1 MKRFLTLKF
10 FIELGAS
17 VFTLA
22 GIYVGSTTT
31 LGAIFYLVSLV
42 FWFWLMYRVKLWGLA
57 PLNIATAVIAS
68 YNLWSSL

>member
-10 FIELGAS
+10 FIELAAS
-17 VFTLA
+17 VFTLT

-31 LGAIFYLVSLV
+31 VGAICYLIALV
-42 FWFWLMYRVKLWGLA
+42 FWFWMMYREKMWGLA

>member
-1 MKRFLTLKF
+1 MNRFLTLKF

-31 LGAIFYLVSLV
+31 PGAICYLISLV
-42 FWFWLMYRVKLWGLA
+42 FWFWMMYRQKMWGLA
-57 PLNIATAVIAS
+57 PLNIATTLIAS